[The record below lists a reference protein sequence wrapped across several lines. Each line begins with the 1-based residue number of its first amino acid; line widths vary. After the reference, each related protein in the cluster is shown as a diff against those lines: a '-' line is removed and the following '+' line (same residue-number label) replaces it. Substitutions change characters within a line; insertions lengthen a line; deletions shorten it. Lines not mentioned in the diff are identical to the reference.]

1 MTEYNVTESKH
12 FYLLGVSY
20 KKADEKVRG
29 KYTIFP
35 ETVPILVQEA
45 KRNQIHH
52 FFVVSTCNRTEVY
65 AFADDYS
72 QIIKTLCAV
81 TKGNEDELKSIT
93 SIRKDFDAI
102 NHLFRVGSGLES
114 QIVGDFE
121 IIGQMKIW
129 FSRFKKMGTTN
140 AFLERLINTSI
151 QVSKK
156 VKQNTTLSSGV
167 TSVSY
172 AAVNYILTQVE
183 NPSAKKILLFG
194 TGKIGRNTCENLI
207 KHTDHTHVTLINRT
221 EEKAVSVA
229 KKYEVNS
236 KRFEELEHEINRSDI
251 IIVATGAEKPT
262 VLKEYIH
269 TDKELLF
276 IDLSMPANVDR
287 SIKDLSNTTVLGVDE
302 LSSII
307 TQNIE
312 KRKEQIPEA
321 EQIIAEMTNEFK
333 DWLETRR
340 YVPFIQA
347 FKERLEDIHHI
358 EHTTLKKKEVIEE
371 AVDHT
376 ILAEKVIQK
385 LTNHLANHLLENK
398 GKAEDTM
405 ELINKVFKVQI

>member
-35 ETVPILVQEA
+35 DDVSKLVIEA
-45 KRNQIHH
+45 KKNGINH
-52 FFVVSTCNRTEVY
+52 FFVVSTCNRTEFY
-65 AFADDYS
+65 GFADDYHQLIDS
-72 QIIKTLCAV
+72 LCFV
-81 TKGNEDELKSIT
+81 TQGNSVELKDVAFIK
-93 SIRKDFDAI
+93 KDFDAI
-102 NHLFRVGSGLES
+102 NHLFRVGAGLES
-114 QIVGDFE
+114 QIIGDFE
-121 IIGQMKIW
+121 IIGQMKTW
-129 FSRFKKMGTTN
+129 FIRFKKEGTTN

-172 AAVNYILTQVE
+172 AAVHYILTQVE
-183 NPSAKKILLFG
+183 NPSAKQILLFG
-194 TGKIGRNTCENLI
+194 TGKIGRNTCENLV

-221 EEKAVSVA
+221 EEKAEQVA
-229 KKYEVNS
+229 KKYEVNNKGFDQLVS
-236 KRFEELEHEINRSDI
+236 EINHSDI
-251 IIVATGAEKPT
+251 VIVATGAQSPT
-262 VLKEYIH
+262 VLKEQI
-269 TDKELLF
+269 TTSKELLL
-276 IDLSMPANVDR
+276 IDLSIPANVDYT
-287 SIKDLSNTTVLGVDE
+287 IKELPNVTVLGVDE
-302 LSSII
+302 LSSIV
-307 TQNIE
+307 TETIE

-321 EQIIAEMTNEFK
+321 EKMIEEMTNEFK

-358 EHTTLKKKEVIEE
+358 EHTTLKKKEVVEE
-371 AVDHT
+371 HDH

-398 GKAEDTM
+398 GNAEDTM
-405 ELINKVFKVQI
+405 ALINKVFKVQV

>member
-35 ETVPILVQEA
+35 DDVSKLVREA
-45 KRNQIHH
+45 KKNGIHH
-52 FFVVSTCNRTEVY
+52 FFVVSTCNRTEFY
-65 AFADDYS
+65 GFADDYHQLIDS
-72 QIIKTLCAV
+72 LCSVTQGNSVELEAITFIK
-81 TKGNEDELKSIT
+81 
-93 SIRKDFDAI
+93 KDFDAI
-102 NHLFRVGSGLES
+102 NHLFRVGAGLES
-114 QIVGDFE
+114 QIIGDFE
-121 IIGQMKIW
+121 IIGQMKTW
-129 FSRFKKMGTTN
+129 FIRFKKEGTTN

-172 AAVNYILTQVE
+172 AAVHYILTQVE
-183 NPSAKKILLFG
+183 NPSTKQILLFG
-194 TGKIGRNTCENLI
+194 TGKIGRNTCENLV

-221 EEKAVSVA
+221 EEKAEQVA

-236 KRFEELEHEINRSDI
+236 KRFDQLEQEINLSDI
-251 IIVATGAEKPT
+251 VIVATGAQSPT
-262 VLKEYIH
+262 ILSEHIK
-269 TDKELLF
+269 TDKNLLL
-276 IDLSMPANVDR
+276 IDLSIPANVDHAV
-287 SIKDLSNTTVLGVDE
+287 KDLPNVTVLGVDE

-307 TQNIE
+307 AENIE

-321 EQIIAEMTNEFK
+321 EKIIEDMTNEFT

-358 EHTTLKKKEVIEE
+358 EHTTLKKKEVVEE
-371 AVDHT
+371 HNHV
-376 ILAEKVIQK
+376 LAEKVIQK

-398 GKAEDTM
+398 GDAEDTM
-405 ELINKVFKVQI
+405 ALINKVFKVQV